1 VIMLVRQMGLHWA
14 EAEIAARRTLEYAR
28 QAGNGPLVARAI
40 PSLGICAQCGP
51 MPVSEAIE
59 RLHEHLEEVRGERKP
74 EALLEVTLAHLEAM
88 RGNVEEAR
96 SLYRGSR
103 AKLEE
108 LGWTF
113 LAAQTSYDSGPI
125 EMLAGDLDAAE
136 AELRRDFDAF
146 ERMGETNYISTT
158 AALLS
163 EVLYR
168 QGSLAEAH
176 RYTEVSEELASHDD
190 VTSQFRWRAVRA
202 KVLAR
207 GGSVEE
213 AEAMARQAVEL
224 IAESDEINSRAQALM
239 DLVEVLRIAGRQ
251 AEAAAAAREALELF
265 EAKGNTV
272 SAATARGTVGELE
285 ALGVS

>member
-1 VIMLVRQMGLHWA
+1 MGLHWA
-14 EAEIAARRTLEYAR
+14 EAETAAQRTLEHAR
-28 QAGNGPLVARAI
+28 LAGNESLVARAI

-51 MPVSEAIE
+51 TPVPEAIE
-59 RLHEHLEEVRGERKP
+59 RLHEHLAEVRGERKP
-74 EALLEVTLAHLEAM
+74 EALLEVSLAHLEAM

-96 SLYRGSR
+96 SLYQRSR

-136 AELRRDFDAF
+136 VELRRDFDAF

-158 AALLS
+158 AALLA

-168 QGSLAEAH
+168 QGSLVEAH

-190 VTSQFRWRAVRA
+190 LTSQFRWRAVRA

-207 GGSVEE
+207 GGSVAE
-213 AEAMARQAVEL
+213 AEAMARRAVEL
-224 IAESDEINSRAQALM
+224 ISGSDEINSRAQAWM
-239 DLVEVLRIAGRQ
+239 DLAEVLRIAGRQ
-251 AEAAAAAREALELF
+251 AEAAAAARDALSLF

-272 SAATARGTVGELE
+272 SAAIARATVAELE
-285 ALGVS
+285 ALSVS